1 MRFGSFISETDVD
14 ETARVA
20 VLGLDIVE
28 SLYGDRAFNPVGQ
41 EVRIN
46 QVTFTV
52 TGVMSQRGGTFISED
67 NVVFIPITTAQSRLA
82 SVRTRDG
89 GFQVSTIFVEVETQE
104 DINSARQEIVAYLD
118 DAHDIVFADE
128 RDYAIS
134 SDAGLVA
141 TINTITGVLTIF
153 LGMIAAISL
162 LVGGIG
168 IMNIMLV
175 SVTERTREI
184 GLRKAVGAQSGD
196 ILLQFLLESVVLS
209 LIGGVLGIGVAYI
222 AAQIGTALYEQL
234 TMTIEFDSIL
244 LATGVSTLV
253 GVFFGYYPARR
264 AARMKPIDALRFE

>member
-1 MRFGSFISETDVD
+1 M
-14 ETARVA
+14 A

-128 RDYAIS
+128 RDP
-134 SDAGLVA
+134 DD
-141 TINTITGVLTIF
+141 F
-153 LGMIAAISL
+153 LGHDCGDFFASRRYWHHEYYA
-162 LVGGIG
+162 GIG
-168 IMNIMLV
+168 H
-175 SVTERTREI
+175 RTNTRNWLAE
-184 GLRKAVGAQSGD
+184 GSRRSEWGYFVAVFARKRGAIFDWGRARD
-196 ILLQFLLESVVLS
+196 WC
-209 LIGGVLGIGVAYI
+209 GIYCGADWN
-222 AAQIGTALYEQL
+222 GTL
-234 TMTIEFDSIL
+234 
-244 LATGVSTLV
+244 
-253 GVFFGYYPARR
+253 
-264 AARMKPIDALRFE
+264 